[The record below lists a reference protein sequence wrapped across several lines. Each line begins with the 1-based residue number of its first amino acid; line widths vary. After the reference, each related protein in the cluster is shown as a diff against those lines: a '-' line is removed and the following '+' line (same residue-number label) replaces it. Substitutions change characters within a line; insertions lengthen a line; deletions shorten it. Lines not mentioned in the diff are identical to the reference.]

1 MTIKIIA
8 LGFCGYVKDNFNIF
22 DGSLVLLSLAD
33 YILSNL
39 FSFSGGLSALSAFR
53 SLRLFRILKLARS
66 WENLRELLIAMVKTF
81 Q

>member
-1 MTIKIIA
+1 MLIKVVA
-8 LGFCGYVKDNFNIF
+8 LGICGYLKDNFNIF
-22 DGSLVLLSLAD
+22 DGSLVLLSLVD
-33 YILSNL
+33 LILSTF

-81 Q
+81 